1 LSLLSRRRIVVA
13 KPNREGGI
21 VEPTDRKYTKEHEW
35 VKLDGDVV
43 TVGITNYAQE
53 QLGDIV
59 YVELPRQG
67 DTLSQSEPFGIV
79 ESVKAASDL
88 FAPVG
93 GEVVA
98 ANEALVDRPEL
109 VNEDP
114 YGDGWMLKVR
124 SEGLSEVDALMTAE
138 EYGAHLKTIED

>member
-1 LSLLSRRRIVVA
+1 M
-13 KPNREGGI
+13 
-21 VEPTDRKYTKEHEW
+21 EPRDRQYTKEHEW
-35 VKLDGDVV
+35 VKLDGELA

-59 YVELPRQG
+59 YVELPQPG
-67 DTLSQSEPFGIV
+67 DALSQFEAFGII

-88 FAPVG
+88 YAPIS

-98 ANEALVDRPEL
+98 VNEELVDRPEL

-114 YGDGWMLKVR
+114 YGNGWMLKVDPKD
-124 SEGLSEVDALMTAE
+124 EGQMAALMTAE
-138 EYGAHLKTIED
+138 EYEAHLTTLEE

>member
-1 LSLLSRRRIVVA
+1 MQ
-13 KPNREGGI
+13 
-21 VEPTDRKYTKEHEW
+21 PTDRRYSKEHEW
-35 VKLDGDVV
+35 AKLDEGLAVL
-43 TVGITNYAQE
+43 GITDYAQE

-59 YVELPRQG
+59 YVELPQPA
-67 DTLSQSEPFGIV
+67 DALTQFESFGII

-88 FAPVG
+88 YAPVS

-114 YGDGWMLKVR
+114 YGRGWMLKVQLADE
-124 SEGLSEVDALMTAE
+124 SEMDTLMTAE
-138 EYGAHLKTIED
+138 EYEAYLKTLEE